1 MINLIMFETPAG
13 SPIYLNPESVQSL
26 ANFPNSNGQAIVEV
40 VMPSGSVKVKGTLE
54 SVARMIAMPELE
66 QFAQKKGKTR

>member
-13 SPIYLNPESVQSL
+13 NPIYLNPDAVLSI

-40 VMPSGSVKVKGTLE
+40 ALPSGSVKVKGTLE
-54 SVARMIAMPELE
+54 DVARQITQL
-66 QFAQKKGKTR
+66 FI